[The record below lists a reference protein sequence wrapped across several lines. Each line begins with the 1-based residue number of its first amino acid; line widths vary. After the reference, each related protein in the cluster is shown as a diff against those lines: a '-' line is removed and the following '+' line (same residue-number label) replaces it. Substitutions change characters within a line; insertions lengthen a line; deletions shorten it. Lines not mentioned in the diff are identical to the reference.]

1 MFNFPIASYIAS
13 NFETQGGFFGK
24 LLKRKKLNRLNE
36 ERRKKRKEVE
46 AATNKREEE
55 AMARMSYIQKGK

>member
-1 MFNFPIASYIAS
+1 MFQTITATSMYASD
-13 NFETQGGFFGK
+13 NFFGK
-24 LLKRKKLNRLNE
+24 LFRKRKLNRLNE

-55 AMARMSYIQKGK
+55 AMARMSYIQKGR